1 MNTQPLQDAIQRGL
15 AMEKERIISEFI
27 DKLSHT
33 ATTTT

>member
-27 DKLSHT
+27 EKSK
-33 ATTTT
+33 